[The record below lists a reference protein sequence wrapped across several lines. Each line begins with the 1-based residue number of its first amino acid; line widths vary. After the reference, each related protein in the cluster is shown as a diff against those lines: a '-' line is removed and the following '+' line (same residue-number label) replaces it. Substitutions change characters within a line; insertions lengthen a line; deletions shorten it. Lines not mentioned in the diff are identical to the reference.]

1 MRELGLR
8 RTWTRKNGQ
17 PRERMLSAAH
27 LRAYWLPLSPS
38 TATAAVPAPRS
49 LRESGVQSLTAA
61 SATSLR
67 ASFFFAAATMGCVL
81 NVYDISGRGWS
92 WRGRRRARAWRQP
105 SNGLVFVVVG

>member
-1 MRELGLR
+1 
-8 RTWTRKNGQ
+8 
-17 PRERMLSAAH
+17 
-27 LRAYWLPLSPS
+27 
-38 TATAAVPAPRS
+38 
-49 LRESGVQSLTAA
+49 
-61 SATSLR
+61 LR